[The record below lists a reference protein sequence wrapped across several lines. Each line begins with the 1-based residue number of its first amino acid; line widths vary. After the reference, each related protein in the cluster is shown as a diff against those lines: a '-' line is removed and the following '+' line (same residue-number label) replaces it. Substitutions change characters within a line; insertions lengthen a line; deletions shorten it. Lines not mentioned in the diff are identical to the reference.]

1 MPSADRLLD
10 ALNSFQKALTWPE
23 AQQRIQALMKR
34 GLQREV
40 DFESRWPAVFGTLL
54 ETQSPEA
61 IRRNAELAKPLVRIK
76 GT

>member
-1 MPSADRLLD
+1 LPSADRLLD
-10 ALNSFQKALTWPE
+10 ALISFQKALTWPE

-61 IRRNAELAKPLVRIK
+61 IRRNAELAKPW
-76 GT
+76 